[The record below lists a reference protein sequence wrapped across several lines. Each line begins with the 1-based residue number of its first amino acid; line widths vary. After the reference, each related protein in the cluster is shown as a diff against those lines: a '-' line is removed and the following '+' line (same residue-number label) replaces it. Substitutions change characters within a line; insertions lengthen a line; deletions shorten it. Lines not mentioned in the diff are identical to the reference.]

1 MDSSCTTK
9 LPRILIQTEIL
20 MTGQHPSIPY
30 PTSNTMPPDT
40 LVSQAHPGS
49 SICSL
54 PYDGRLLGTA
64 YPRLTELYG
73 GASYPDHV
81 AATYMGGLGPSHPA
95 MLYSAPLA
103 SPYDIKDPRAAW
115 PPLPQAAGY
124 DPILAAYSPYGDRFD
139 PVDSEARRRNA
150 TRETTSTLK
159 AWLNE
164 HRKNPYPTKGEKIML
179 AIITKMTLTQVS
191 TWFAN
196 ARRRLKKENKMT
208 WEPRNKTGDD
218 MEDVSADEDD
228 EKEEQ
233 NGDDP
238 KSDASDFNENQ
249 KSQEQESS
257 HKNNNSVGEETPR
270 RESSSPYRSGSDLSV
285 DDAALKPVQ
294 TSPTKLQMTDIVE
307 NVKTGEVVSPEK
319 PKIWSLAQTA
329 TSDSPSNPK
338 KNILESQQT
347 DMNKM
352 IRRMGYNESL
362 YPHPPPDMSHPSP
375 FHRNMSRISQD
386 SSADSSLSSP
396 PLWRTS
402 ELHNFNPNEKYGRIT
417 PLDSNDVASVSPSS
431 AGSPAVVPSSLE
443 QSNRV
448 SPSLSYNRMVG
459 SRFNM
464 PCNDGMQNVSRH
476 IMDYS
481 QFYSNQM
488 TPMGPTLDIRTFHPT
503 FLRASPFPYPVGYT
517 CTPPAMYHTPPV
529 TTLSKTKADD
539 GNSS

>member
-1 MDSSCTTK
+1 
-9 LPRILIQTEIL
+9 

-40 LVSQAHPGS
+40 
-49 SICSL
+49 
-54 PYDGRLLGTA
+54 
-64 YPRLTELYG
+64 
-73 GASYPDHV
+73 
-81 AATYMGGLGPSHPA
+81 
-95 MLYSAPLA
+95 LA

-218 MEDVSADEDD
+218 MEDVSADDDD

-238 KSDASDFNENQ
+238 KSDASDSNENQ

-257 HKNNNSVGEETPR
+257 HKSSNSVEEETPR

-285 DDAALKPVQ
+285 DDSALKPVQ

-307 NVKTGEVVSPEK
+307 NVKADDVVSPEK

-352 IRRMGYNESL
+352 FRRMGYNEAL
-362 YPHPPPDMSHPSP
+362 YPPPPEMSHPSP

-402 ELHNFNPNEKYGRIT
+402 ELHNFNPNEKYGRVT

-431 AGSPAVVPSSLE
+431 AGSPVVVPSSVE

-476 IMDYS
+476 ILDYS

-488 TPMGPTLDIRTFHPT
+488 TPMGTTLDIRTFHPT

-529 TTLSKTKADD
+529 TTLSKTKTDD
-539 GNSS
+539 GHSS